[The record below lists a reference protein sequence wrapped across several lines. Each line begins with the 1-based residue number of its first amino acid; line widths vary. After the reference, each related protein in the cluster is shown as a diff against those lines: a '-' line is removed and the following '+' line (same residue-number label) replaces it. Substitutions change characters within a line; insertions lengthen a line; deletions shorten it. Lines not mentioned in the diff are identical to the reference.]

1 MIYLRVQKE
10 SDELS
15 YTVWSLVTVR
25 NQLPVQ
31 VVNIRHKTLILV
43 CSIPIS
49 QVLQMQII
57 KTQVSINEVWKRF
70 TTRINFFRD
79 NCSNVLAVPRKIPHK
94 TDAIRPKID
103 GKRENRRNRI
113 GSNRIESAGRRRVA
127 NNSRFIPQ
135 VRASGGFRWT
145 RNNKN
150 VGPVGKS
157 PIRNL
162 NMSRWVSTVARG
174 VSDFQPI

>member
-1 MIYLRVQKE
+1 MTRFNKLLPRQ
-10 SDELS
+10 LF
-15 YTVWSLVTVR
+15 VR
-25 NQLPVQ
+25 TSCPSKN
-31 VVNIRHKTLILV
+31 
-43 CSIPIS
+43 S
-49 QVLQMQII
+49 
-57 KTQVSINEVWKRF
+57 
-70 TTRINFFRD
+70 
-79 NCSNVLAVPRKIPHK
+79 PR
-94 TDAIRPKID
+94 TDAIQSKID
-103 GKRENRRNRI
+103 GRSEKRRNRI
-113 GSNRIESAGRRRVA
+113 GSNRRERRRVA

-150 VGPVGKS
+150 VGPVGES